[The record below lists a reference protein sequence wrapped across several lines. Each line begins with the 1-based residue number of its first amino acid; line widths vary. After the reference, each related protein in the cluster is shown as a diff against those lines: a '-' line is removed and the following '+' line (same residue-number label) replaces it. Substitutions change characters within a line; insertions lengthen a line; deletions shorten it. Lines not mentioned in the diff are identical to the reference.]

1 MSSIGIAI
9 LAAVMFAIVAGA
21 LIYRTLKLRA
31 WFFYMM
37 IVAGVGKS

>member
-1 MSSIGIAI
+1 
-9 LAAVMFAIVAGA
+9 